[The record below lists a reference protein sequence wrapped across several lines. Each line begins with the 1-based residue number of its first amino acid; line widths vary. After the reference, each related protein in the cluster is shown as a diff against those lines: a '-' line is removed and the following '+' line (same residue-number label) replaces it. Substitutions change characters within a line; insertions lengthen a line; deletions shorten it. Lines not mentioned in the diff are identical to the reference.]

1 MPRITTLFIKEQIDP
16 EGLASAAAVVIDV
29 FLSTTTIVTVLERG
43 ACRVHPAPGPDA
55 ARAMARQ
62 LGPGTVLLGGEEQGL
77 PVAGFDRGPFP
88 HEYAPEDVAGR
99 TVIFTSTNGT
109 RAMHRARTARPLLLA
124 CLRNAPA
131 TAAYLRRVNPER
143 LYLIACGSRA
153 RLALEDLLCA
163 GLIAALFYREGTVCD
178 DATWLAMDFAR
189 RHLGPLDALGERSVG
204 GHGGEGRGQDPG
216 SGGAGRWGNG
226 GPAPAQAR
234 ERVPTHGERVVVPP
248 SGQGGPGALG
258 CEAVRAL
265 VPPAAGGR
273 HPDQEPP
280 GPPSPPDAGSA
291 GAVARAALAV
301 LRVSRTGRAL
311 AAGDAGDELLAF
323 AAAIGA
329 SSTVVCL
336 EDGWAR
342 RLEPAG

>member
-16 EGLASAAAVVIDV
+16 ERLAGAAAVVIDV

-55 ARAMARQ
+55 ARALARR

-99 TVIFTSTNGT
+99 TVVFTSTNGT
-109 RAMHRARTARPLLLA
+109 RAMHQARAACPLLLA

-131 TAAYLRRVNPER
+131 TAAYLRRTKPER

-163 GLIAALFYREGTVCD
+163 GLIAALVYREGTDCD
-178 DATWLAMDFAR
+178 DGTWLAMDFAR
-189 RHLGPLDALGERSVG
+189 RHLGPLGVLGEHHAG
-204 GHGGEGRGQDPG
+204 GHGGEGGGQDPG
-216 SGGAGRWGNG
+216 LGGAIRWGNG
-226 GPAPAQAR
+226 GPAAAQAP
-234 ERVPTHGERVVVPP
+234 ERVPAPGEPVPAAP
-248 SGQGGPGALG
+248 AGHDQPGAAG
-258 CEAVRAL
+258 CELVRAPM
-265 VPPAAGGR
+265 PPAAGGW
-273 HPDQEPP
+273 HAAAEPP
-280 GPPSPPDAGSA
+280 GPPSPAGAGSA

-311 AAGDAGDELLAF
+311 AASAGDDLLAF
-323 AAAIGA
+323 TAAIGA

-342 RLEPAG
+342 RVEPAG